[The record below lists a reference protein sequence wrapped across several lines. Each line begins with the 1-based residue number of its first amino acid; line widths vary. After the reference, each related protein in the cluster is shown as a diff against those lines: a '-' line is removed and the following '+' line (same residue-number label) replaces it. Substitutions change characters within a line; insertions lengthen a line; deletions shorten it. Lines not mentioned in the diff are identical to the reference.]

1 MEIEMKLKVLLVED
15 DPAHVAIIKISLKQ
29 AGCDVVWCNT
39 GNEAMELIQN
49 DGIGIFDIILL
60 DNNLPDFTGIELL
73 VEMNARNIDKPVI
86 FLTADSNIQTV
97 VEVMRLGATDF
108 LLKSEFMGPE
118 LVKMISKVYRI
129 YKSVKE
135 KKRFESQL
143 RNSEE
148 RFSRIV
154 EVLPQMLAYID
165 AEYCYRFVNSSF
177 ELFFKTSNKEV
188 FGKKIGNVLGQDVF
202 EKRKPF
208 YELALHGKSIE
219 FDDELLLG
227 REHYYLSGHLIPEY
241 DDEGVICGFYEILLD
256 VSDYRNYE
264 EKLKSSE
271 KRLKDLLDVLPV
283 MVLQMNK
290 ELKYVFVNKQYEKYV
305 NKVNSDIIGRKVS
318 DIIGEESFAII
329 QPYIKKVLKGEAVQY
344 TLDYILQDEG
354 HKCIQASL
362 VPKISDKGNIE
373 GYYSVLNDITELKEY
388 QKKLEVSE
396 ERFRTILQQSLDG
409 LLIFNQEGEV
419 LVWNDTLSSITGI
432 RSKDAIG
439 SKIYDLEYQIMES
452 RNKNPEHYER
462 LKKYTSFLF
471 KDFEYSSDAIYKEGL
486 IIQVGSSKK
495 LTVQFETFPIRTTEG
510 LLVGRVVRDIS
521 GKVETEKELKK
532 LNERLLMAKRAANFG
547 VIDYD
552 LRNKKLIWDDATVRL
567 LNISENGGDENLES
581 LLKQVHHDDKA
592 LVLQVIQDI
601 KGGSYSEQI
610 TARFSTV
617 EKICRHV
624 KFFFNGIRNGRA
636 ELVRIVGVVID
647 VSNEI
652 EKLELK
658 QQVEIAEKT
667 AHLKQEFLA
676 NISHEM
682 RTPMNA
688 IMGMTNFLLRTQLND
703 SQESFAKSIK
713 ESSENLLSIINN
725 VLDISKI
732 ESGVLTLFPK
742 LFSIKDLVR
751 KIDNLFRIEVSRKKL
766 SLDFDTGEDEALYFE
781 ADENKV
787 VQVVSNYI
795 SNAIKFTDRGGI
807 SVDFQVEKI
816 DNAKVIIKIS
826 VTDTGIGIAEEDQK
840 KLFSKFTQLDS
851 SMTRSYQGAGL
862 GLSICRELAR
872 LMGGEAGV
880 VSREGLGSTFWFTF
894 TGSLVLSEQD
904 RVEKE
909 DFVSSHQILNG
920 MNVLVVEDR
929 FLNYKVISMMLES
942 MGCKSVIAQNGQ
954 LGLEAFEKEAFD
966 LILMDIQMP
975 VMDGLT
981 AVKELR
987 KRHDNLPPV
996 VALTANALEGDAD
1009 YFISQGMDDYISKP
1023 VKEDL
1028 LKEKL
1033 LFWAAKKMK

>member
-1 MEIEMKLKVLLVED
+1 
-15 DPAHVAIIKISLKQ
+15 
-29 AGCDVVWCNT
+29 
-39 GNEAMELIQN
+39 
-49 DGIGIFDIILL
+49 
-60 DNNLPDFTGIELL
+60 
-73 VEMNARNIDKPVI
+73 
-86 FLTADSNIQTV
+86 
-97 VEVMRLGATDF
+97 
-108 LLKSEFMGPE
+108 
-118 LVKMISKVYRI
+118 
-129 YKSVKE
+129 
-135 KKRFESQL
+135 
-143 RNSEE
+143 
-148 RFSRIV
+148 
-154 EVLPQMLAYID
+154 
-165 AEYCYRFVNSSF
+165 
-177 ELFFKTSNKEV
+177 
-188 FGKKIGNVLGQDVF
+188 
-202 EKRKPF
+202 
-208 YELALHGKSIE
+208 
-219 FDDELLLG
+219 
-227 REHYYLSGHLIPEY
+227 
-241 DDEGVICGFYEILLD
+241 
-256 VSDYRNYE
+256 
-264 EKLKSSE
+264 
-271 KRLKDLLDVLPV
+271 
-283 MVLQMNK
+283 
-290 ELKYVFVNKQYEKYV
+290 
-305 NKVNSDIIGRKVS
+305 
-318 DIIGEESFAII
+318 
-329 QPYIKKVLKGEAVQY
+329 
-344 TLDYILQDEG
+344 
-354 HKCIQASL
+354 
-362 VPKISDKGNIE
+362 
-373 GYYSVLNDITELKEY
+373 
-388 QKKLEVSE
+388 
-396 ERFRTILQQSLDG
+396 
-409 LLIFNQEGEV
+409 
-419 LVWNDTLSSITGI
+419 
-432 RSKDAIG
+432 
-439 SKIYDLEYQIMES
+439 
-452 RNKNPEHYER
+452 
-462 LKKYTSFLF
+462 
-471 KDFEYSSDAIYKEGL
+471 
-486 IIQVGSSKK
+486 
-495 LTVQFETFPIRTTEG
+495 
-510 LLVGRVVRDIS
+510 
-521 GKVETEKELKK
+521 
-532 LNERLLMAKRAANFG
+532 
-547 VIDYD
+547 
-552 LRNKKLIWDDATVRL
+552 
-567 LNISENGGDENLES
+567 NGGDENLES